1 MPPSGVLSSAPHKP
15 GWLSRL
21 TVLRL
26 GFGGVLAL
34 LGISAIEAFR
44 IQQGAASQTA
54 QISQRF
60 AQQVEIQ
67 TTIRR
72 TLYLGSIQSRD
83 YMLSNRP
90 DRLATLLRQLG
101 ELKGAAAAALD
112 QLQLVTGAGGSQS
125 ELRETVRDFWATIE
139 ATPLRTGGMQGS
151 QLYDYVQV
159 EIVPRRNAAGAFLR
173 ELEEV
178 NHAALRQSQEAL
190 DRSRR
195 HALWRLLGMMGLCLV
210 LGAVVARLSLRHAAR
225 LERESARRFEEVAQ
239 AKQDLEQLSARLLE
253 IQEDERRRISRELHD
268 EIGQTLTALRIEIS
282 RAQAAWK
289 AGSPAVP
296 DRLEEARSLAER
308 TVQTVRDISLLLRPA
323 LLDDLGLAAALQYQ
337 AEDFGRRSG
346 IPCLFTEEGL
356 GDSLPDTHK
365 TCVYRVV
372 QEALNNCEKHSGA
385 TRVRLAVRQKGGE
398 LAVEVEDNGRGL
410 RAAPQGRSSGEA
422 GLGIVGMRERAS
434 RLDGVLEYE
443 AVSGGGTRL
452 RLLLPLPQPAAVERS
467 V

>member
-1 MPPSGVLSSAPHKP
+1 VPPSGVLSSAPHKP

-434 RLDGVLEYE
+434 MLDGVLEYE

>member
-1 MPPSGVLSSAPHKP
+1 M
-15 GWLSRL
+15 
-21 TVLRL
+21 LRL

-434 RLDGVLEYE
+434 MLDGVLEYE